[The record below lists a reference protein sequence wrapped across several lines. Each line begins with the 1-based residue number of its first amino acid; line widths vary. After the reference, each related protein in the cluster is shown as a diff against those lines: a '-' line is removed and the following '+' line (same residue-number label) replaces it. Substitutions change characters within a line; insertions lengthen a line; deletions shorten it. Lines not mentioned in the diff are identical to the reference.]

1 MIRKYSNFRYFFLL
15 ESLLKVDPEF
25 LNLLKDTSSKDPIA
39 KMLLGLIDQ
48 DITTNV
54 NYLKPSD
61 KNDDVKFVN
70 DTQVKRFLDAGQD
83 PFDRATNSAKI
94 GRTVRQILTANKI
107 SFTDQQIEKFVNTYK
122 NSWDRKYKKTGE
134 GLHLIS
140 GEEIRHWYL
149 ESTYVPGGGTLN
161 NSCMRYQE
169 TQEFLNIYTEN
180 PDTCQLLILVDDKN
194 RLLGRA
200 LLWKLIDGT
209 GKSPYFLDRIYTRFD
224 SDAEKFADWFRDF
237 IKAKDDNFS
246 AHFLGRT
253 HGCRVQLKKWKF
265 KLYPY
270 MDTFAILDYNDG
282 ILLTYDGEDRKRI
295 QYHIQN
301 TGGYPNVPGHNW
313 SEKHQMWI
321 LSSEAIWIGDLDDYV
336 LKSDCVKNYKD
347 EFIYKEF
354 AVYSEFYKS
363 YINKI
368 TAVEEE
374 GFGLVDSDDVCYVY
388 DSIENGKPAKKKKY
402 LYSLLG
408 DSEYGKVES
417 GWIDYWINK
426 KYLTYDCYSN
436 EFLILKDDMFEEYE
450 KLYPI
455 KKQDFDKIDEES
467 KWFKGVDLYYDS
479 FGISDLYTRTP
490 LVLHFY
496 DSTKEER
503 RYLLPESF
511 MNAFEFKKVDNF
523 LVIRKSTFLTGFK
536 QMCYDY
542 TLDFLKKI
550 GVSSPEM
557 LDKLKDINDELTSR
571 SSDYRTL
578 NKNYMEMKKCGS
590 YKELF
595 NSKIAELFNRN
606 KILENLGSEESINK
620 FITFLKENR
629 HSFSFYTNYEGSD
642 SRVRDEL
649 IEVNYIDEDISQKI
663 SKFIETF
670 KKQII
675 FSAYWYVLIND
686 MDYVQELLS
695 RYCEQNKLQQ
705 SPTLVKYYVRYDDV
719 GANFAESVASARSD
733 FGDMYDYR
741 KICTEQNISRNT
753 WTKNSEDVYN
763 DFLSRLK

>member
-1 MIRKYSNFRYFFLL
+1 MISKYSNFRYFFLL

-39 KMLLGLIDQ
+39 KMLLGLINQ

-94 GRTVRQILTANKI
+94 GRTVRQILSANKI

-134 GLHLIS
+134 GFHLIS

-200 LLWKLIDGT
+200 LLWKLIEGT
-209 GKSPYFLDRIYTRFD
+209 GKSPYFLDRVYTRYD
-224 SDAEKFADWFRDF
+224 NDAEKFADWFRDF
-237 IKAKDDNFS
+237 LKATDNSFS
-246 AHFLGRT
+246 AHFHGRT

-270 MDTFAILDYNDG
+270 MDTFAILNYEDG
-282 ILLTYDGEDRKRI
+282 VLATYDGEDRKKL

-301 TGGYPNVPGHNW
+301 TGGHPNVPGHQW

-336 LKSDCVKNYKD
+336 LKSECVKDYKN

-354 AVYSEFYKS
+354 AVYSDFYKA
-363 YINKI
+363 YVNKN

-388 DSIENGKPAKKKKY
+388 DGVENGKPTKKKKY

-417 GWIDYWINK
+417 GWSFYWINK
-426 KYLTYDCYSN
+426 KFLAYDCYSN
-436 EFLILKDDMFEEYE
+436 EFVILTDDIFNDYE
-450 KLYPI
+450 KLYTI
-455 KKQDFDKIDEES
+455 SQKDFDSIDWLDS
-467 KWFKGVDLYYDS
+467 VDYNYNS
-479 FGISDLYTRTP
+479 FGISDSCTRTP
-490 LVLHFY
+490 LVLNLY
-496 DSTKEER
+496 DSNKEEK

-511 MNAFEFKKVDNF
+511 MSAFGFKPVDDF
-523 LVIRKSTFLTGFK
+523 FVIKKSTFLTGFK
-536 QMCYDY
+536 QMCYEH
-542 TLDFLKKI
+542 TLEFLNKI
-550 GVSSPEM
+550 GVGSSEM
-557 LDKLKDINDELTSR
+557 LDKLKYINDELTSR
-571 SSDYRTL
+571 SGDYRGL
-578 NKNYMEMKKCGS
+578 NKNYMEMKKYGS
-590 YKELF
+590 YMGLF
-595 NSKIAELFNRN
+595 NSKIAELFKEN
-606 KILENLGSEESINK
+606 KILENLDSKDSINK
-620 FITFLKENR
+620 FVDFLKENR
-629 HSFSFYTNYEGSD
+629 HDFTFFVNYEEPD
-642 SRVRDEL
+642 SEL
-649 IEVNYIDEDISQKI
+649 IEVGYRDEDLSQKI

-670 KKQII
+670 KSQII
-675 FSAYWYVLIND
+675 FSAYWYILLND
-686 MDYVQELLS
+686 MDYAEELLS
-695 RYCEQNKLQQ
+695 GYCSQNKLQR
-705 SPTLVKYYVRYDDV
+705 SYRLVKYYVRYGDV
-719 GANFAESVASARSD
+719 GGNFAQSVAHARRD
-733 FGDMYDYR
+733 FDDMYDYR
-741 KICTEQNISRNT
+741 KILSEQNISVVT
-753 WTKNSEDVYN
+753 WSKNSEDVYN

>member
-1 MIRKYSNFRYFFLL
+1 MISKYSNFRYFFLL

-39 KMLLGLIDQ
+39 KMLLGLINQ

-94 GRTVRQILTANKI
+94 GRTVRQILSANKI

-134 GLHLIS
+134 GFHLIS

-200 LLWKLIDGT
+200 LLWKLIEGT
-209 GKSPYFLDRIYTRFD
+209 GKSPYFLDRVYTRYD
-224 SDAEKFADWFRDF
+224 NDAEKFADWFRDF
-237 IKAKDDNFS
+237 LKATDNSFS
-246 AHFLGRT
+246 AHFHGRT

-270 MDTFAILDYNDG
+270 MDTFAILNYEDG
-282 ILLTYDGEDRKRI
+282 VLATYDGEDRKKL

-301 TGGYPNVPGHNW
+301 TGGHPNVPGHQW

-336 LKSDCVKNYKD
+336 LKSECVKDYKN

-354 AVYSEFYKS
+354 AVYSDFYKA
-363 YINKI
+363 YVNKN

-388 DSIENGKPAKKKKY
+388 DGVENGKPTKKKKY

-417 GWIDYWINK
+417 GWSFYWINK
-426 KYLTYDCYSN
+426 KFLAYDCYSN
-436 EFLILKDDMFEEYE
+436 EFVILTDDIFNDYE
-450 KLYPI
+450 KLYTI
-455 KKQDFDKIDEES
+455 SQKDFDSIDWLDS
-467 KWFKGVDLYYDS
+467 VDYNYNS
-479 FGISDLYTRTP
+479 FGISDSYTRTP
-490 LVLHFY
+490 LVLNLY
-496 DSTKEER
+496 DSNKEEK

-511 MNAFEFKKVDNF
+511 MSAFGFKPVDDF
-523 LVIRKSTFLTGFK
+523 FVIKKSTFLTGFK
-536 QMCYDY
+536 QMCYEH
-542 TLDFLKKI
+542 TLEFLNKI
-550 GVSSPEM
+550 GVGSSEM
-557 LDKLKDINDELTSR
+557 LDKLKYINDELTSR
-571 SSDYRTL
+571 SGDYRGL
-578 NKNYMEMKKCGS
+578 NKNYMEMKKYGS
-590 YKELF
+590 YMGLF
-595 NSKIAELFNRN
+595 NSKIAELFKEN
-606 KILENLGSEESINK
+606 KILENLDSKDSINK
-620 FITFLKENR
+620 FVDFLKENR
-629 HSFSFYTNYEGSD
+629 HDFTFFVNYEEPD
-642 SRVRDEL
+642 SEL
-649 IEVNYIDEDISQKI
+649 IEVGYRDEDLSQKI

-670 KKQII
+670 KSQII
-675 FSAYWYVLIND
+675 FSAYWYILLND
-686 MDYVQELLS
+686 MDYAEELLS
-695 RYCEQNKLQQ
+695 GYCSQNKLQR
-705 SPTLVKYYVRYDDV
+705 SYRLVKYYVRYGDV
-719 GANFAESVASARSD
+719 GGNFAQSVAHARRD
-733 FGDMYDYR
+733 FDDMYDYR
-741 KICTEQNISRNT
+741 KILSEQNISVVT
-753 WTKNSEDVYN
+753 WSKNSEDVYN

>member
-15 ESLLKVDPEF
+15 ESLLKVDPDF

-39 KMLLGLIDQ
+39 KMLLGLINQ

-94 GRTVRQILTANKI
+94 GRTVRQILTTNKI

-122 NSWDRKYKKTGE
+122 NSWDKKYKKTGE
-134 GLHLIS
+134 GFHLIS

-200 LLWKLIDGT
+200 LLWKLIEGT
-209 GKSPYFLDRIYTRFD
+209 GKSPYFLDRIYTRYD
-224 SDAEKFADWFRDF
+224 NDAEKFADWFRDF
-237 IKAKDDNFS
+237 LKAKDNSFS
-246 AHFLGRT
+246 AHFHGRT
-253 HGCRVQLKKWKF
+253 HGCRVQLKSWKF

-270 MDTFAILDYNDG
+270 MDTFAILNYEDG
-282 ILLTYDGEDRKRI
+282 VLVTYDGEDRKKL

-301 TGGYPNVPGHNW
+301 TGGHPNVPGHQW
-313 SEKHQMWI
+313 SDTHQMWI
-321 LSSEAIWIGDLDDYV
+321 LASESVWISDLDDYV

-347 EFIYKEF
+347 EFIYKEL

-363 YINKI
+363 YVSKN

-388 DSIENGKPAKKKKY
+388 DGVEDGKPTKKKKY

-408 DSEYGKVES
+408 DSEYGKVEN
-417 GWIDYWINK
+417 GWNFSWVNK

-436 EFLILKDDMFEEYE
+436 EFVILTDSIFDDYE
-450 KLYPI
+450 KLHTI
-455 KKQDFDKIDEES
+455 SQKDFDSIDWLNS
-467 KWFKGVDLYYDS
+467 VDYNYNS
-479 FGISDLYTRTP
+479 FGISDSYTRTP
-490 LVLHFY
+490 LVLNLY
-496 DSTKEER
+496 DSNKEQK

-511 MNAFEFKKVDNF
+511 MSAFGFKPVDDF
-523 LVIRKSTFLTGFK
+523 FVIKKSTFLTGFK
-536 QMCYDY
+536 QMCYEH
-542 TLDFLKKI
+542 TLEFLNKI
-550 GVSSPEM
+550 GVGSSEM
-557 LDKLKDINDELTSR
+557 LDKLKYINDELTNR
-571 SSDYRTL
+571 SGDYRSL
-578 NKNYMEMKKCGS
+578 NKNYMEMKKYGS
-590 YKELF
+590 YMGLF
-595 NSKIAELFNRN
+595 NSKIAELFKGN
-606 KILENLGSEESINK
+606 KILENLDSKDSINK
-620 FITFLKENR
+620 FVDFLKESR
-629 HSFSFYTNYEGSD
+629 HDFTFFVNYEEPD
-642 SRVRDEL
+642 AEL
-649 IEVNYIDEDISQKI
+649 IEVGYRDEDLSQKI
-663 SKFIETF
+663 YKFIETF
-670 KKQII
+670 KSQII
-675 FSAYWYVLIND
+675 FCAYWYILLND
-686 MDYVQELLS
+686 MDYAEELLS
-695 RYCEQNKLQQ
+695 GYCGQNKLQR
-705 SPTLVKYYVRYDDV
+705 SYRLVKYYVRYGDV
-719 GANFAESVASARSD
+719 GGNFAQSVAYARRNFD
-733 FGDMYDYR
+733 DTYDYR
-741 KICTEQNISRNT
+741 KILSEQNISRNT
-753 WTKNSEDVYN
+753 WSKNSEDVYN